1 MVRHYLRI
9 IAINIYTDINVMV
22 KTICIDNKD
31 KPFEVP
37 LTHWINEG
45 TKYTI
50 KHVYNM
56 IPPDGGKPHMG
67 VTLMEINIESLNLI
81 YQGYKIERFG
91 FAKEDL
97 EALLELIKAC
107 TELNDFDPMKLIEEQ
122 VELIDI

>member
-1 MVRHYLRI
+1 
-9 IAINIYTDINVMV
+9 MV

-37 LTHWINEG
+37 ITHWVNEG

-56 IPPDGGKPHMG
+56 IPPEDMKYKNIKPHMG
-67 VTLMEINIESLNLI
+67 VTLMEINIESLNI
-81 YQGYKIERFG
+81 VYKGYKIERFG
-91 FAKEDL
+91 FAKEDM
-97 EALLELIKAC
+97 EALIELIQAC

-122 VELIDI
+122 VELVDT